1 MLEEVV
7 ENGEKAIVFTQFKEM
22 GDRLQAHLE
31 SRLGFAPPFH
41 HGGTPRDQRD
51 TMVRVFQEDPAGPPV
66 MLLSLK
72 AGGVGL
78 NLTAATHVF
87 HFDRWWNPAVE
98 DQATDRTYRIGQ
110 TKNVQVHKLVTIG
123 TLEEKI
129 DALLESKRDLADRV
143 VGTGE
148 GWLTELD
155 DDALRRLVS
164 LDSDTEVMDEEENG
178 GRADGAA
185 AKVREASK
193 LEMEVPEL
201 PEEVR
206 P

>member
-1 MLEEVV
+1 
-7 ENGEKAIVFTQFKEM
+7 
-22 GDRLQAHLE
+22 
-31 SRLGFAPPFH
+31 
-41 HGGTPRDQRD
+41 
-51 TMVRVFQEDPAGPPV
+51 
-66 MLLSLK
+66 
-72 AGGVGL
+72 
-78 NLTAATHVF
+78 
-87 HFDRWWNPAVE
+87 
-98 DQATDRTYRIGQ
+98 
-110 TKNVQVHKLVTIG
+110 
-123 TLEEKI
+123 
-129 DALLESKRDLADRV
+129 
-143 VGTGE
+143 E